1 MPCVMSENFPTRVP
15 ASKHNCTK
23 PLNVRRLGWEFY
35 FSSAV
40 GKKNLIPAYDL
51 TWVTG
56 NYCTTVRDLDDKR
69 SDFKGGSE
77 SAKCGKIWLKQTS
90 IHHKTYAANRTMD
103 SGKNVDKNVRWF
115 PRSAWEPAFS
125 SSLHQHK
132 RQEIRPCHPFPR
144 RAWERDECLLIMH
157 GKLFVLLLGWIRFRR
172 FGIGAGG
179 IGWGVLLGVPCG
191 VFRFD
196 HLKHK

>member
-90 IHHKTYAANRTMD
+90 ILHKTYAENRTMD
-103 SGKNVDKNVRWF
+103 SGKNVDKNVCWF
-115 PRSAWEPAFS
+115 PRSAWE
-125 SSLHQHK
+125 
-132 RQEIRPCHPFPR
+132 
-144 RAWERDECLLIMH
+144 RDELCV
-157 GKLFVLLLGWIRFRR
+157 KNYLFCYLAGFASVALASAPAALAGAFCSEFLVVF
-172 FGIGAGG
+172 FGPIT
-179 IGWGVLLGVPCG
+179 
-191 VFRFD
+191 
-196 HLKHK
+196 